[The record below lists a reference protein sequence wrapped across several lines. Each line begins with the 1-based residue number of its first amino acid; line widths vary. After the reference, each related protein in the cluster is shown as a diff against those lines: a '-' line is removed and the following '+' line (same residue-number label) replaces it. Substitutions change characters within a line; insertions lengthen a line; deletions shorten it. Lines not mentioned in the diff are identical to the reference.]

1 MAVERAFLVKL
12 LADTSQM
19 TKAFKDVGQDAEKS
33 FGSAFNKISIA
44 AAAAFAGLATFATKA
59 AFAAAEDAAEQ
70 EKLATALRNV
80 VGASDEA
87 IAATEQFI
95 EQLARTTTFSDSEL
109 RPALQSLVVV
119 TGDLGTAQ
127 KQLTLAQDVA
137 IGTGRPLA
145 EVADALAKANA
156 GNFKSLQQLSPALRD
171 TIKEGASLDTIFT
184 QLSATFAGQASA
196 AAGTLQGQMTILRNR
211 FAEVVEKIGQAF
223 LPALENLVGLLGGLA
238 TFVENN
244 TSLIV
249 FLGTAFAVM
258 TGLIIAAAIAMKIYA
273 VNTAVA
279 TAATGLFGTALTAT
293 GIGAIVVAIG
303 LLIAAFVTFVQK
315 SESFRNAVK
324 GFINIVLAVVEEV
337 INTLITLNNNLL
349 QVINLI
355 IKAINFLGGDLKEI
369 APVGEVSFGRLSTA
383 ANKTADAID
392 RIGIA
397 TDAATRRLAQ
407 ANLETG
413 LVGVA
418 DATAKLAGATARVDQ
433 LRAQALTGKTSIA
446 ALTQALKDQS
456 NFQGVLNTLLGD
468 SAKKTGGSSKATT
481 DAIKPLEAYTAV
493 LKEAQSASDNYGD
506 ATKKLT
512 DSKKN
517 LKKAD
522 EDLAAAQQKLLDAQ
536 RAGSPGGIADAQRA
550 LAAAERNVTRAKF
563 DQEGSIFSVR
573 NAEKKLAEVRADSK
587 STTQDIREAEI
598 ALEEA
603 KLSVKD
609 TEDDQVDVAKRLE
622 TARRDL
628 RIATQGL
635 REGDEELIPIKDA
648 VTKAQEAQTK
658 ASEDNTIAINKEAEA
673 LKDYR
678 IELDKLATAIIKFPK
693 ASTRVGQGGLI
704 ELAPPSP
711 EAGNGGGGGG
721 QRNLPDKVEI
731 TVNSSIVNPLQVA
744 QEIQDYLD
752 QLNRAYGTYAV

>member
-171 TIKEGASLDTIFT
+171 TIKEGASLDTIFS

-628 RIATQGL
+628 RIATEGL

>member
-171 TIKEGASLDTIFT
+171 TIKEGASLDTIFS

-293 GIGAIVVAIG
+293 GIGAIVVAVG

-355 IKAINFLGGDLKEI
+355 IKAINLLGGNIKEI

-493 LKEAQSASDNYGD
+493 LKEAQSASDKYGD
-506 ATKKLT
+506 ATKNLT

-628 RIATQGL
+628 RIATEGL

>member
-293 GIGAIVVAIG
+293 GIGAIVVAVG

-433 LRAQALTGKTSIA
+433 LRAQALTGKTSID
-446 ALTQALKDQS
+446 ALNQALKDQS

-609 TEDDQVDVAKRLE
+609 TEDNQVDVAKRLE

-628 RIATQGL
+628 RIATEGL

-721 QRNLPDKVEI
+721 QRTLPDKVEI

-752 QLNRAYGTYAV
+752 QLNRAYGTYSV

>member
-171 TIKEGASLDTIFT
+171 TIKEGASLDTIFS

-293 GIGAIVVAIG
+293 GIGAIVVAVG

-446 ALTQALKDQS
+446 ALNQALKDQS

-493 LKEAQSASDNYGD
+493 LKEAQSASDKYGD
-506 ATKKLT
+506 ATKNLT

-673 LKDYR
+673 LKEYR
-678 IELDKLATAIIKFPK
+678 IELDKLATAIIEFPK
-693 ASTRVGQGGLI
+693 VSTRVGQGGLI

-711 EAGNGGGGGG
+711 EAGNGGGGGM
-721 QRNLPDKVEI
+721 RMVSDKVEI

-744 QEIQDYLD
+744 QEIQDYLTL
-752 QLNRAYGTYAV
+752 LNRSYGLAV

>member
-70 EKLATALRNV
+70 EKLATSLRNV

-171 TIKEGASLDTIFT
+171 TIKEGASLDTIFS

-456 NFQGVLNTLLGD
+456 NFQSVLNTLLGD

-512 DSKKN
+512 DTKKN

-609 TEDDQVDVAKRLE
+609 TEDNQVDVAKRLE

-628 RIATQGL
+628 RIATEGL

-711 EAGNGGGGGG
+711 EAGNGGGGG

-752 QLNRAYGTYAV
+752 QLNRAYGTYSV

>member
-70 EKLATALRNV
+70 EKLATSLRNV

-171 TIKEGASLDTIFT
+171 TIKEGASLDTIFS

-456 NFQGVLNTLLGD
+456 NFQSVLNTLLGD

-512 DSKKN
+512 DTKKN

-609 TEDDQVDVAKRLE
+609 TEDNQVDVAKRLE

-628 RIATQGL
+628 RIATEGL

-711 EAGNGGGGGG
+711 EAGNGGGGG